1 MRTGKESSPEKP
13 EDLVCVLREL
23 FRARRWKETG
33 MLDELIGRYPVLE
46 PCRQSI
52 RQAYQAMEECFLG
65 GGKLLVAGNG
75 GSAADSDH
83 IVGELMKGF
92 VKKRPLPDF
101 LVQALKEA
109 DPQRGAELS
118 QKLQGALPAIA
129 LTNHAALSSAFAND
143 VDGILSYAQQVNGY
157 GNKGDVFL
165 GISTSGNAENVMY
178 AAVTARAKGMK
189 VIGLT
194 GRDGGKLGAFADVSI
209 IVPERETYR
218 IPELHLPVYHA
229 LCLMLEERFYDR

>member
-1 MRTGKESSPEKP
+1 
-13 EDLVCVLREL
+13 
-23 FRARRWKETG
+23 
-33 MLDELIGRYPVLE
+33 MLEELIGRYPVLE
-46 PCRQSI
+46 SCRESI
-52 RQAYQAMEECFLG
+52 RQAYQALEECFLA

-92 VKKRPLPDF
+92 VKKRPLPDS

-129 LTNHAALSSAFAND
+129 LTNHVALSSAFAND

-157 GNKGDVFL
+157 GNRGDVFL

-194 GRDGGKLGAFADVSI
+194 GRDGGKLGAFADISI
-209 IVPERETYR
+209 VVPKQETYQ
-218 IPELHLPVYHA
+218 IQELHLPVYHA

>member
-1 MRTGKESSPEKP
+1 
-13 EDLVCVLREL
+13 
-23 FRARRWKETG
+23 
-33 MLDELIGRYPVLE
+33 MLEELIGRYPVLE
-46 PCRQSI
+46 PCRESI
-52 RQAYQAMEECFLG
+52 RQADQTLEECFLA

-92 VKKRPLPDF
+92 VKKRPLPDS

-129 LTNHAALSSAFAND
+129 LTNHVALSSAFAND

-157 GNKGDVFL
+157 GNRGDVFL

-189 VIGLT
+189 IIGLT
-194 GRDGGKLGAFADVSI
+194 GRDGGKLGAFADISI
-209 IVPERETYR
+209 VVPKQETYQ
-218 IPELHLPVYHA
+218 IQELHLPVYHA
-229 LCLMLEERFYDR
+229 LCLMLEKRFYDR

>member
-1 MRTGKESSPEKP
+1 
-13 EDLVCVLREL
+13 
-23 FRARRWKETG
+23 
-33 MLDELIGRYPVLE
+33 MLEELIGRYPVLE
-46 PCRQSI
+46 PCRESI
-52 RQAYQAMEECFLG
+52 RQAYQALEECFLA

-92 VKKRPLPDF
+92 VKKRPLPDS

-118 QKLQGALPAIA
+118 QKLQGALPSIA
-129 LTNHAALSSAFAND
+129 LTNHVALSSAFAND

-157 GNKGDVFL
+157 GNRGDVFL

-194 GRDGGKLGAFADVSI
+194 GRDGGKLGAFADISI
-209 IVPERETYR
+209 VVPKQETYQ
-218 IPELHLPVYHA
+218 IQELHLPVYHA
-229 LCLMLEERFYDR
+229 LCLMLEKRFYDR

>member
-1 MRTGKESSPEKP
+1 M
-13 EDLVCVLREL
+13 REL
-23 FRARRWKETG
+23 FRARRWKETE
-33 MLDELIGRYPVLE
+33 MLEELIGRYPVLE
-46 PCRQSI
+46 PCRESI
-52 RQAYQAMEECFLG
+52 RQAYQALEECFLA

-92 VKKRPLPDF
+92 VKKRPLPDS

-129 LTNHAALSSAFAND
+129 LTNHVALSSAFAND

-157 GNKGDVFL
+157 GNRGDVFL

-189 VIGLT
+189 IIGLT
-194 GRDGGKLGAFADVSI
+194 GRDGGKLGAFADISI
-209 IVPERETYR
+209 VVPKQETYQ
-218 IPELHLPVYHA
+218 IQELHLPVYHA
-229 LCLMLEERFYDR
+229 LCLMLEKRFYDR

>member
-1 MRTGKESSPEKP
+1 
-13 EDLVCVLREL
+13 
-23 FRARRWKETG
+23 
-33 MLDELIGRYPVLE
+33 MLEELIGRYPVLE
-46 PCRQSI
+46 PCRESI
-52 RQAYQAMEECFLG
+52 RQAYQALEECFLA

-92 VKKRPLPDF
+92 VKKRPLPDS

-118 QKLQGALPAIA
+118 QKLQGALPSIA
-129 LTNHAALSSAFAND
+129 LTNHVALSSAFAND

-157 GNKGDVFL
+157 GNRGDVFI

-189 VIGLT
+189 IIGLT
-194 GRDGGKLGAFADVSI
+194 GRDGGKLGAFADISI
-209 IVPERETYR
+209 VVPKQETYQ
-218 IPELHLPVYHA
+218 IQELHLPVYHA
-229 LCLMLEERFYDR
+229 LCLMLEKRFYDR

>member
-1 MRTGKESSPEKP
+1 
-13 EDLVCVLREL
+13 
-23 FRARRWKETG
+23 
-33 MLDELIGRYPVLE
+33 MLEELIGRYPVLE
-46 PCRQSI
+46 PCRESI
-52 RQAYQAMEECFLG
+52 RQAYQALEECFLA

-92 VKKRPLPDF
+92 VKKRPLPDS

-129 LTNHAALSSAFAND
+129 LTNHVALSSAFAND

-157 GNKGDVFL
+157 GNRGDVFL

-189 VIGLT
+189 IIGLT
-194 GRDGGKLGAFADVSI
+194 GRDGGKLGAFADISI
-209 IVPERETYR
+209 VVPKQETYQ
-218 IPELHLPVYHA
+218 IQELHLPVYHA

>member
-1 MRTGKESSPEKP
+1 
-13 EDLVCVLREL
+13 
-23 FRARRWKETG
+23 
-33 MLDELIGRYPVLE
+33 MLEELIGRYPILE
-46 PCRQSI
+46 PCRESI
-52 RQAYQAMEECFLG
+52 RQAYQALEECFLA

-92 VKKRPLPDF
+92 VKKRPLPDS

-129 LTNHAALSSAFAND
+129 LTNHVALSSAFAND

-157 GNKGDVFL
+157 GNRGDVFL

-194 GRDGGKLGAFADVSI
+194 GRDGGKLGAFADISI
-209 IVPERETYR
+209 VVPKQETYQ
-218 IPELHLPVYHA
+218 IQELHLPVYHA